1 MKVEKAPL
9 VDVDDE
15 QAPDEIYPET
25 PVIVTMRLGPGHSS
39 PRDRVMS
46 GAELRSA
53 IIVASNGAG
62 LVYSD

>member
-1 MKVEKAPL
+1 MQKENAPL
-9 VDVDDE
+9 VDDE

-39 PRDRVMS
+39 SSQNRVMS
-46 GAELRSA
+46 GAAFRSA

-62 LVYSD
+62 AADSD

>member
-1 MKVEKAPL
+1 MKAEKALL
-9 VDVDDE
+9 VDE
-15 QAPDEIYPET
+15 EEAQDEIYPET

-53 IIVASNGAG
+53 ILVASNGVGIAH
-62 LVYSD
+62 SD